1 LARKRHRAVA
11 VWVAIGAV
19 TGPIALLLLERAPL
33 GRCPTCDAVVHGWA
47 TVCVWCGGDVRHARR
62 VAPTVAAPLVA
73 APPAPA
79 SPPSRPA
86 VTAAVAP
93 AATAS
98 ATKAS
103 RRRPTTTIAERAAT
117 SRAVSPAVSAMTVEP
132 DAPDGPEAPDA
143 ADAPATVPAPPPP
156 KPRTR
161 RSTGK
166 ARDAAAATG
175 GAAAGKAAAPPVK
188 RATRGRTSAAAGILT
203 TTPIDFRTL
212 ASAVFVTGSVG
223 FQPGSWYTLE
233 TDGTDLRVL
242 GPLDRDARAIALSRP
257 LAPLDASAVNGRLV
271 VNGADGLV
279 MVFMRMAGMSAE
291 DVAALIERTDVGTGA
306 PG

>member
-11 VWVAIGAV
+11 VWVAIGAI

-33 GRCPTCDAVVHGWA
+33 GRCPTCDAAVHGWA
-47 TVCVWCGGDVRHARR
+47 TVCVWCGGDVRHARG
-62 VAPTVAAPLVA
+62 VAPAVVAPLVV
-73 APPAPA
+73 APPPPA
-79 SPPSRPA
+79 SPTGRRA

-98 ATKAS
+98 AAKAS

-117 SRAVSPAVSAMTVEP
+117 SRAVSPAVSAMTVAP
-132 DAPDGPEAPDA
+132 DAPGTAEAT
-143 ADAPATVPAPPPP
+143 DAPAAVSAPSPP

-161 RSTGK
+161 RTTGK
-166 ARDAAAATG
+166 TRDAAPAAGDAAT
-175 GAAAGKAAAPPVK
+175 GKAAAPPVK
-188 RATRGRTSAAAGILT
+188 RATRDRTSPTAAILT

-271 VNGADGLV
+271 VNGDDGLV